1 MCCRSKHVWV
11 VSLEDQVMR
20 CKSCEVISMK
30 GHGICFVL
38 GSCRHPPGV
47 ILAASEQQTGA
58 SDASSAP
65 SALSAVRWIQA
76 VVVVAVTN
84 RDLLPQTTTNE
95 KNKVA
100 LDFHYNSKTI
110 ICSSLYVN

>member
-65 SALSAVRWIQA
+65 SALSAVRC
-76 VVVVAVTN
+76 
-84 RDLLPQTTTNE
+84 D
-95 KNKVA
+95 
-100 LDFHYNSKTI
+100 
-110 ICSSLYVN
+110 SSSGGSRSHQQGPFATDNDEREE